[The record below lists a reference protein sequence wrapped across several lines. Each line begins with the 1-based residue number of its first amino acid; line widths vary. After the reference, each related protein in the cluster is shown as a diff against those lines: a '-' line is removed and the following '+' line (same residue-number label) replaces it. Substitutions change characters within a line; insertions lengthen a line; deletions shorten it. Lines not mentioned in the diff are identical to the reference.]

1 MGGTN
6 SKPAPRSYYLHIIH
20 LLCVFPHIFLIQP
33 CLYFRATIHVN
44 IQDDNDNYPQFSE
57 KTYTVTVDEDISVN
71 DNPVIARIK

>member
-1 MGGTN
+1 MYL
-6 SKPAPRSYYLHIIH
+6 KLYYS
-20 LLCVFPHIFLIQP
+20 
-33 CLYFRATIHVN
+33 ATVHVN